1 MKIDGAD
8 RDWLLTPPSYEPEL
22 RRLMVD
28 APWIAEHVTET
39 GTHREAFWASRR
51 PAALSPSRGTPSTA
65 SMLIADVWGSAF
77 HVHLLEQLR

>member
-28 APWIAEHVTET
+28 APWITEHVTET
-39 GTHREAFWASRR
+39 GTHREAFLGVQATGRSVAVPGFAFYRIDADRRGVGLGLPRASR
-51 PAALSPSRGTPSTA
+51 
-65 SMLIADVWGSAF
+65 
-77 HVHLLEQLR
+77 

>member
-1 MKIDGAD
+1 VKIDGAD

-39 GTHREAFWASRR
+39 GTHREAF
-51 PAALSPSRGTPSTA
+51 
-65 SMLIADVWGSAF
+65 
-77 HVHLLEQLR
+77 